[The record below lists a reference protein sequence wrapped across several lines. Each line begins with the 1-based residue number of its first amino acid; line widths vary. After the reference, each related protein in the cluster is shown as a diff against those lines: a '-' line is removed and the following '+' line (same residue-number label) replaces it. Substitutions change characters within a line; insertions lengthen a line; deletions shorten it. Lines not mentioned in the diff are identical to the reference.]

1 MTKEQVITT
10 IKEAAERHG
19 LPSAT
24 KRQPF
29 ARADHLWHLWKPIYA
44 KRTWAVKPLAMQDLS
59 QARKGGLSIAVY
71 LGD

>member
-29 ARADHLWHLWKPIYA
+29 ARADHLWHLWKPILSRDGGA
-44 KRTWAVKPLAMQDLS
+44 ISPLVNDERSFRTEN
-59 QARKGGLSIAVY
+59 
-71 LGD
+71 